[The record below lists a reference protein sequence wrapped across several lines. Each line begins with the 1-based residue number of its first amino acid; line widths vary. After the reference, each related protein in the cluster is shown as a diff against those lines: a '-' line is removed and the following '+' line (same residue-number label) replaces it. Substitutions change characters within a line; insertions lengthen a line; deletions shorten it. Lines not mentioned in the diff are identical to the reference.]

1 MEEWDRDFALFG
13 WLNFRSTN
21 NEVCGPKVKV
31 SPPSAHFTLFT
42 LVGSGHSQVPILGDI
57 GFTFVGPGS
66 QPTTHFGCHWFLTW
80 EYISTLSL
88 LWAWDHQLNPEFLL
102 ENLLMVPR
110 SGLRGEAGATQA
122 AYVFVI
128 LSKTCIIIFQK

>member
-1 MEEWDRDFALFG
+1 MRQRFCTFWVTKFPFHKQ
-13 WLNFRSTN
+13 RSLWTQ
-21 NEVCGPKVKV
+21 GQSLTAV
-31 SPPSAHFTLFT
+31 STLHVVT
-42 LVGSGHSQVPILGDI
+42 LVGSGHSQVPILGHI